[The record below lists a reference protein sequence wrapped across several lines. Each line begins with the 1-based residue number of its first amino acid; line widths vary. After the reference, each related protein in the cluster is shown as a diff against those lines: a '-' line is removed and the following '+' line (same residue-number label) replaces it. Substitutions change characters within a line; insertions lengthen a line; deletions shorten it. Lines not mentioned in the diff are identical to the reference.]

1 MNQLISN
8 SICNTSNFH
17 RNITESTIQL
27 TRKRRVETK
36 PRRRYLTKKRRLAEF
51 IRMVSIGQDN
61 QVNSATSTT
70 DSPLEVTNTFTSI
83 IAGLSEA
90 EMPNGTN
97 LSLLADIS
105 V

>member
-1 MNQLISN
+1 
-8 SICNTSNFH
+8 
-17 RNITESTIQL
+17 
-27 TRKRRVETK
+27 
-36 PRRRYLTKKRRLAEF
+36 
-51 IRMVSIGQDN
+51 MVAIGQDN